1 LFYFYTDS
9 AEKYPEGP
17 HFSVFFY
24 TSGLG
29 LSMMLGYLTGFITGE
44 KLFCAWSYQAILV
57 LTISLTAVLRLSLL
71 PLILRSTPLVAD
83 TVWACA
89 VTYTS
94 AVVNA
99 WMWLPKQVMGAHL
112 TPHGMEATTLGLIA
126 GSFNLAN
133 ILSSY
138 FGGFLL
144 QLFNVEP
151 SGRPGE
157 SAKFHN
163 LWRVQVVAALSPCIM
178 FALIPILLPRKSQ
191 TDALLVERP
200 DSATHDSPYE
210 KWQGPE
216 IRGGY

>member
-1 LFYFYTDS
+1 MPLPFRKYILIVGGFYIVTILTAFTIFMRKEISNPIVFFFLMAFCNLNIDGALFYFYTDS

-99 WMWLPKQVMGAHL
+99 WMWLPKQAMYAGGWSTVRVCPSL
-112 TPHGMEATTLGLIA
+112 LISVA
-126 GSFNLAN
+126 GS
-133 ILSSY
+133 
-138 FGGFLL
+138 GG
-144 QLFNVEP
+144 
-151 SGRPGE
+151 
-157 SAKFHN
+157 
-163 LWRVQVVAALSPCIM
+163 QVVRSPTPPQTLAAFVKCVSY
-178 FALIPILLPRKSQ
+178 RW
-191 TDALLVERP
+191 V
-200 DSATHDSPYE
+200 
-210 KWQGPE
+210 
-216 IRGGY
+216 